1 VKFASVGVSVP
12 PLAPP
17 DPRDPFAP
25 LPPRQTEVL
34 ILFGKK

>member
-12 PLAPP
+12 PPAPP

-25 LPPRQTEVL
+25 LPPRQTKVL
-34 ILFGKK
+34 IVFAKK